1 MIKLRYLTTRLQH
14 LGESRLNKVIHLL
27 PEFAEITLV
36 DIGAAGGLEPRWNQI
51 ARNINYI
58 GFEPDI
64 SAHKKLVD
72 MGHNCRDYM
81 VHPFAIWSDSEGIA
95 INFSRKPEVS
105 SHFAAN
111 MDFLVNFPES
121 NRFERIK
128 VESVMSKTLDS
139 LKVKNPDFIKIDI
152 QGAELNALLGAKE
165 TLKSCIGVELEVE
178 FTEMY
183 LGQPLFGDIAK
194 YLVDSGFEFYDF
206 LNLCRWE
213 RDSHSGL
220 GQLVF
225 GDALF
230 LKSPEN
236 FLKNNHSVQQ
246 ISTYLGIL
254 ALYNRFDLIAH
265 VQKGLAR
272 AQNLEYQEFFQA
284 AAKLRSQLDKLNFI
298 IRVLNGLIKAI
309 SPNYKLHLIN

>member
-1 MIKLRYLTTRLQH
+1 
-14 LGESRLNKVIHLL
+14 LL
-27 PEFAEITLV
+27 PEFAEITLI

-51 ARNINYI
+51 ARNTNYI

-64 SAHKKLVD
+64 SAHKKLVEK
-72 MGHNCRDYM
+72 GNSCRNYI
-81 VHPFAIWSDSEGIA
+81 VHPFAIWSDSAGIS
-95 INFSRKPEVS
+95 INFSKKPEVS

-139 LKVKNPDFIKIDI
+139 LKIKNPDFIKIDI

-165 TLKSCIGVELEVE
+165 TLKNCIGVELEVE

-183 LGQPLFGDIAK
+183 LGQPLYGDIAK
-194 YLVDSGFEFYDF
+194 FLVESGFEFYDF
-206 LNLCRWE
+206 LNLCRWD

-230 LKSPEN
+230 LKTPET
-236 FLKNNHSVQQ
+236 FLEKNPSNQQ

-254 ALYNRFDLIAH
+254 ALYNRFDLIEH
-265 VQKGLAR
+265 IQKGLAQ
-272 AQNLEYQEFFQA
+272 AQNLEYQKFFQA
-284 AAKLRSQLDKLNFI
+284 SAKLRSQLNRLNFI

-309 SPNYKLHLIN
+309 GPNFKLHLIN